1 MAEAV
6 TPTSPTMS
14 SEYTE
19 DQHHSS
25 TPATSDD
32 DDDDSEVGHGYPR
45 MRTAFRV
52 MAVSF
57 ICAVIGILFILVP
70 FVLTPNPM
78 ANMKRY
84 IATGRFTNTVVFS
97 LELNQNHTYARTHA
111 RTHTHTHTDIYV
123 FIYTMYIVNIYG
135 MKLW

>member
-1 MAEAV
+1 MAEAL

-14 SEYTE
+14 SEFTE
-19 DQHHSS
+19 DHHSS
-25 TPATSDD
+25 SSED

-52 MAVSF
+52 MAISF

-78 ANMKRY
+78 ANMKKY
-84 IATGRFTNTVVFS
+84 IATGMLGSFS
-97 LELNQNHTYARTHA
+97 YQCSFVEE
-111 RTHTHTHTDIYV
+111 
-123 FIYTMYIVNIYG
+123 
-135 MKLW
+135 K

>member
-1 MAEAV
+1 MAEAL

-14 SEYTE
+14 SEFTE
-19 DQHHSS
+19 DHHTSS
-25 TPATSDD
+25 SED

-78 ANMKRY
+78 NNMKKH
-84 IATGRFTNTVVFS
+84 IATGQLSF
-97 LELNQNHTYARTHA
+97 
-111 RTHTHTHTDIYV
+111 
-123 FIYTMYIVNIYG
+123 
-135 MKLW
+135 